1 VEERAMSVHER
12 TRGWRLLAACARHA
26 AGLADA
32 REVGVAATLIDDWAG
47 AERLACAHGL
57 LPWLAR
63 GLAAIGMTDGVHAPV
78 VAAAGTS
85 AARTLGQVRRL
96 AELWALLERAGIP
109 ALPFKGPALSLQLY
123 GDIALRQSVDLD
135 LVVPFDR
142 YSDARTVLVAHG
154 LPPRGGHSDRQE
166 RTLFGWLGHAP
177 FGRGADFVELHWRFA
192 DRRFPFALRVEDA
205 LARSRPLA
213 MAGLTLP
220 VMADDDLLA
229 VLAMH
234 GARHLYERLEW
245 LAGLTR
251 LLLAQRGHAA
261 RLVAHAHSL
270 HARRMLAVSVHVAHR
285 VLGFALDDDWRR
297 ALASDPDAAAIG
309 ATMAADL
316 EAFVL
321 RDAPFPSGAALQRR
335 YAELVD
341 TRLDRARLYL
351 HAALDPTARDHDVL
365 ALPDVL
371 VPLHRVI
378 RPARLAATYLARAM
392 TPRRA

>member
-1 VEERAMSVHER
+1 MTVHER
-12 TRGWRLLAACARHA
+12 TRGWRLLVACARHA

-32 REVGVAATLIDDWAG
+32 REVAVAARLIDDWAST
-47 AERLACAHGL
+47 ERLACAHGL

-63 GLAAIGMTDGVHAPV
+63 SLSALETTDAAHAAMIG
-78 VAAAGTS
+78 AAGSS
-85 AARTLGQVRRL
+85 AARTLGQVGRL
-96 AELWALLERAGIP
+96 AELSALLERAGIP
-109 ALPFKGPALSLQLY
+109 ALPFKGPMLSLQLY
-123 GDIALRQSVDLD
+123 GDVALRQSVDLD

-142 YSDARTVLVAHG
+142 YLDARAALVAHG

-166 RTLFGWLGHAP
+166 RILFGWLGHAP

-192 DRRFPFALRVEDA
+192 DRRFPFALRVEEA
-205 LARSRPLA
+205 LARSRPLPVAGVVLPA
-213 MAGLTLP
+213 MG
-220 VMADDDLLA
+220 DDDLLA

-245 LAGLTR
+245 LAGVTR
-251 LLLAQRGHAA
+251 LLVAHRGHAA
-261 RLVAHAHSL
+261 RLVSHAGSL
-270 HARRMLAVSVHVAHR
+270 RARRMLIVSVHVAQR
-285 VLGFALDDDWRR
+285 VLGFAIDDDWAH

-316 EAFVL
+316 EAHAL
-321 RDAPFPSGAALQRR
+321 RDAPFPTGAALQRR

-351 HAALDPTARDHDVL
+351 HAALDPTARDHDIL
-365 ALPDVL
+365 ALPDTL
-371 VPLHRVI
+371 VSLHRVI
-378 RPARLAATYLARAM
+378 RPARLAATYVARAM